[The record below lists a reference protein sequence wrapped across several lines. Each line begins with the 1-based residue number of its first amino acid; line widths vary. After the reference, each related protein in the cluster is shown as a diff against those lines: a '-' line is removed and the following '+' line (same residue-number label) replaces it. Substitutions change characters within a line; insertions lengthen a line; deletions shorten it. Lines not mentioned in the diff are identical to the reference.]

1 MTDAATR
8 DRGATAAG
16 EIAQGPARVTPTSVG
31 VVGIAL
37 TATVA
42 LVVWSQSSGAKYLSH
57 RAGGDHPSGAAMVAW
72 FSAAW
77 LLMTIA
83 TMLPTAL
90 PLVTA
95 FRTISAGRRR
105 AGQLLVALIA
115 GFLCVWLL
123 AGIALSGVD
132 LFVHRAAD
140 SDALRERA
148 WIILAVTLAGAGGYQ
163 LSSLA
168 GRCLHACRAPVG
180 FLARHWSGGRRVRT
194 QSWNIGV
201 DYGVSCIGCCAALM
215 VVMFAV
221 GMANPLWMVALG
233 AASGLHKLAPHG
245 RALAVA
251 TGWVLLAC
259 AAFVVARHTTG
270 RG

>member
-1 MTDAATR
+1 MTDAAMRTR
-8 DRGATAAG
+8 GGSAG
-16 EIAQGPARVTPTSVG
+16 GDIGPSRARLSPTSVG
-31 VVGIAL
+31 VIGVAL
-37 TATVA
+37 TATLA
-42 LVVWSQSSGAKYLSH
+42 LVVWSFSPGAKYLSH
-57 RAGGDHPSGAAMVAW
+57 RAGGNHPSGVAMIAW
-72 FSAAW
+72 FSLAW

-95 FRTISAGRRR
+95 FRRISAGRRR
-105 AGQLLVALIA
+105 VGQLIVALIA

-132 LFVHRAAD
+132 LFVHRAAE

-168 GRCLHACRAPVG
+168 GRCLHACRTPMG
-180 FLARHWSGGRRVRT
+180 FLARHWSGGQRART

-221 GMANPLWMVALG
+221 GMANPLWMVLLG
-233 AASGLHKLAPHG
+233 AVSGLHKLAPHG
-245 RALAVA
+245 RALAVV

-259 AAFVVARHTTG
+259 AAFVVVRHTTG
-270 RG
+270 TG